1 MLSLLVF
8 LTSVNHT
15 HFALDLGMLC
25 KNLYLFVT
33 LDHKCTVRTI
43 SAYERIHKRVTVKL
57 DSVFLFLEN
66 LKLSI
71 VPGPP
76 KIFAK

>member
-1 MLSLLVF
+1 MREY
-8 LTSVNHT
+8 
-15 HFALDLGMLC
+15 M
-25 KNLYLFVT
+25 
-33 LDHKCTVRTI
+33 
-43 SAYERIHKRVTVKL
+43 RVTVKL

-76 KIFAK
+76 KIFVK